1 MSRIVHWLTDHSQIV
16 VEALLHSLWISSVVG
31 LLVWLALRQ
40 LSVKHSNLRY
50 AIALSGLLLTVVG
63 TFAAASSVHR
73 LRSPSIAAGRRTVA
87 T

>member
-50 AIALSGLLLTVVG
+50 AIAAEL
-63 TFAAASSVHR
+63 FALNIRNVAHQAAVRGAMAILGQSR
-73 LRSPSIAAGRRTVA
+73 
-87 T
+87 